1 MDRGEPSLKP
11 EWLVRGVATPTV
23 AATGF
28 RPGTSPR
35 ADDQDRGASSR
46 NRSSG
51 RDRERN
57 SQQSSSR
64 RGSGQSVSRRH
75 DQDGTVKSRGYASFG
90 RSNRDRGCD
99 KDSDFRDWESRL
111 GLAGDPLR
119 DGFGPFNSCR
129 PESDRLNRIRPKLD
143 TLNRAS
149 GVSLDNGN
157 LSRKDAGGMS
167 FEREFPHL
175 SSEDN
180 NGKHDVVRVPSPGIG
195 SPIQSIP
202 LVTAPDG
209 WNSVLA
215 EVPGLSEP
223 SNTQTS
229 SASARAGSSQQLVV
243 SNCGT
248 ALSMAETVMQTPL
261 KISTT
266 PQLLIDAQKI
276 EERTMRQC
284 ILRPLTPS
292 SNKNSVCTLSD
303 RLKTK
308 GARAGDSNG
317 SIKTAPQLSAQS
329 SNTSVRTPV
338 KSEVAK
344 PSQLGSFQVLTREQN
359 GAANTS
365 KDSTS
370 NPLSPILGRS
380 SSVEPLKKPLVN
392 QKLKGV
398 INGLHLQ
405 LQQGPSGERKS
416 ITKAKHTFFE
426 LLRSKSL
433 NGSSTGIES
442 SSSSL
447 INEQKNPCLDLSLF
461 DAGIKCI
468 ETGSSSCED
477 ANSCDGSQR
486 HLSDNEETKAS
497 LEPLDVFYRGSHGV
511 AAVKDTNSLSD
522 HADAENGSMA
532 PQADKAEATLAI
544 MAADIND
551 GSAKADSSYG
561 DAGLLF
567 VPIVAG
573 EEESYP
579 TEDEPSPEEMAFLKS
594 LGWKED
600 EVVPPLKQEEI
611 ADCLRHNVRLQ
622 QKLEEC
628 RG

>member
-11 EWLVRGVATPTV
+11 EWLVRGVATPTA

-28 RPGTSPR
+28 RTGTSPR

-51 RDRERN
+51 RDRERS

-64 RGSGQSVSRRH
+64 RGSGPSVSRRH
-75 DQDGTVKSRGYASFG
+75 DRDGTVKSRGYASFG

-99 KDSDFRDWESRL
+99 KDSDFDRESRL
-111 GLAGDPLR
+111 GLAGNPLR
-119 DGFGPFNSCR
+119 DGFGPFNSCK

-157 LSRKDAGGMS
+157 LSRKDAGGKS

-202 LVTAPDG
+202 LVNAPDG

-215 EVPGLSEP
+215 EVPGFSEP
-223 SNTQTS
+223 SNTQVSSTS
-229 SASARAGSSQQLVV
+229 SRAGSSQQLEV

-292 SNKNSVCTLSD
+292 SNKNSVSTLSD

-308 GARAGDSNG
+308 VARSGDSNG

-329 SNTSVRTPV
+329 SNNSVRTPV
-338 KSEVAK
+338 RSEVAK
-344 PSQLGSFQVLTREQN
+344 PSQSGSFQVLTREQN

-398 INGLHLQ
+398 INGLPLH
-405 LQQGPSGERKS
+405 LQQGPPGERKS
-416 ITKAKHTFFE
+416 SAKDKHKFFE

-442 SSSSL
+442 SSSL
-447 INEQKNPCLDLSLF
+447 IDEQKNPCLNLSLF
-461 DAGIKCI
+461 SAGIKCI

-497 LEPLDVFYRGSHGV
+497 LEPCDVFGFHGV
-511 AAVKDTNSLSD
+511 AVDKDTNSLSD

-532 PQADKAEATLAI
+532 PQADKAEATVSI
-544 MAADIND
+544 MAADIYD

-567 VPIVAG
+567 VPIAG
-573 EEESYP
+573 EEEPYP